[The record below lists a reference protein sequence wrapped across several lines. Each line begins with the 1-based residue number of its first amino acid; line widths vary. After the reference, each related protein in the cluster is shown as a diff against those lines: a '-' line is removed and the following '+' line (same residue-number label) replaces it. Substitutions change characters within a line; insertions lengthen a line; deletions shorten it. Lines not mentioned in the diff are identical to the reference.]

1 MRLICI
7 NSSIRARASAGPK
20 GVLAIQSVWR
30 RVGRRRSVDVGVY
43 TQTAATNDVK
53 RRTRAQ
59 AFQGRDPARPEKN
72 RREAA
77 QQNGRAFAKQNGNVD
92 MGVNDRWEQ
101 PHEQTGSQ
109 RIRERK
115 LEEFKQYAAER

>member
-1 MRLICI
+1 
-7 NSSIRARASAGPK
+7 
-20 GVLAIQSVWR
+20 
-30 RVGRRRSVDVGVY
+30 VGVY

-59 AFQGRDPARPEKN
+59 AFQRRDPARPEKN

-101 PHEQTGSQ
+101 LHGQTGSQ